1 ASGFVSRFPRLVGL
15 EGIRPPRRIA
25 LTPYTTARAEFTH
38 HAAGDPFNDG
48 TTGDA
53 TLGADFKIGLGSNLT
68 VDGTVNPDFGQ
79 VEVDPAVV
87 NLSDVETFFPEKRPF
102 FVEGANNF
110 RFGQGGATNWWGFN
124 WGNPQLFY
132 SRRIGRA
139 PEGTLP
145 AADFTDS
152 PAGTRIIMASKLTGR
167 VGGGWSLGV

>member
-1 ASGFVSRFPRLVGL
+1 
-15 EGIRPPRRIA
+15 
-25 LTPYTTARAEFTH
+25 
-38 HAAGDPFNDG
+38 
-48 TTGDA
+48 
-53 TLGADFKIGLGSNLT
+53 
-68 VDGTVNPDFGQ
+68 NPDFGQ

-139 PEGTLP
+139 PEGSLP
-145 AADFTDS
+145 DNDFNDS
-152 PAGTRIIMASKLTGR
+152 PAGTPIIAAAKVTGK
-167 VGGGWSLGV
+167 VGQGWSVGVLDAVTAPENGDFVLGGQRFRAQVEPRANFFVGRALKETSDQRRGIGLIGTAVVRSLD